1 MNKKFVIRSIS
12 SGGYFDGGKN
22 FVSYMLSKEY
32 NSADEA
38 ETVVKDVLPKGV
50 YSIDRVFIKL

>member
-12 SGGYFDGGKN
+12 SGGYFDGGKL
-22 FVSYMLSKEY
+22 FTSYMMCKEY
-32 NSADEA
+32 NSIEEA
-38 ETVVKDVLPKGV
+38 EIIIRDILPKGV